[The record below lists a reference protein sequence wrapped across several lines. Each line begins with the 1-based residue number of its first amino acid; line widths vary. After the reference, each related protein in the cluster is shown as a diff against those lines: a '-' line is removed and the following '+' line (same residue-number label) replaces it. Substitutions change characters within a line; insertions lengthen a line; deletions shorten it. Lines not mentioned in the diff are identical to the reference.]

1 MGALIGSIG
10 GGRMFDRLPGNR
22 VITGVMVL
30 MGLVT
35 ALVPVVPQLWL
46 LTLALFISGLVHGTL
61 NVGGNVLVV
70 WVHGKD
76 VAPYM
81 NVLHF
86 FFGLGTF
93 ITPILVAQMLLFAG
107 GMLWSYWMVAFAFL
121 PIAAAAWFLR
131 SPDRHVHA
139 AKVEGEKADPWL
151 VAGFFLIFMGY
162 AGSSAAH
169 GGWLF
174 TYLTRLNLAEP
185 TVAAYLTSAFW
196 GALTAGRLL
205 SIPLA
210 VRFSPK
216 AMLRFDLVGSLA
228 SLGLMVVFPHSI
240 WMLGI
245 GSAGLGFFLATI
257 FPYNMSL
264 ASRHIPITGK
274 VTGWLSIGSS
284 LGALVLPWIVGQLF
298 ETLGPEM
305 LLDLNLVNIGLTLL
319 VFFWLI
325 RRIERME
332 KA

>member
-1 MGALIGSIG
+1 MLHPHTLQQSAEKRWRLAATGLYSASFAALGLTFSILGPTLPALAEQTQSSLTDISILFVARSMGALIGSIG

-22 VITGVMVL
+22 VITGVMLL

-35 ALVPVVPQLWL
+35 SLVPVVPQLWL

-93 ITPILVAQMLLFAG
+93 ITPILVAQMVLFSG
-107 GMLWSYWMVAFAFL
+107 GMLWSYWMVAFVFL

-162 AGSSAAH
+162 ARSSAAH

-174 TYLTRLNLAEP
+174 TYLTRLNLAR
-185 TVAAYLTSAFW
+185 TNRRGLFDFGVLGGADRGAAALYTLG
-196 GALTAGRLL
+196 GALQ
-205 SIPLA
+205 
-210 VRFSPK
+210 PK
-216 AMLRFDLVGSLA
+216 GHAALRPG
-228 SLGLMVVFPHSI
+228 G
-240 WMLGI
+240 
-245 GSAGLGFFLATI
+245 
-257 FPYNMSL
+257 
-264 ASRHIPITGK
+264 
-274 VTGWLSIGSS
+274 
-284 LGALVLPWIVGQLF
+284 IVG
-298 ETLGPEM
+298 G
-305 LLDLNLVNIGLTLL
+305 
-319 VFFWLI
+319 
-325 RRIERME
+325 
-332 KA
+332 A